1 MLQGVRVRD
10 DEEDEYDVRVREIV
24 RDIEVAFADA
34 PYPGDDNIN
43 LSERFGAAE
52 DMIRCFKG
60 RHWTE
65 ISPEELSSER
75 FAIFYFTP
83 EAFRFFLP
91 AYMRANLLVL
101 EVMDTA
107 WEFTFGCLAPP
118 EEGDTEGNA
127 WFMARMEKLTPA
139 ERAAVRAYV
148 DLYVATETSYP
159 DPSRDRAV
167 AFWSTF

>member
-1 MLQGVRVRD
+1 VQTTRD
-10 DEEDEYDVRVREIV
+10 DEEDSYDLRRREIV
-24 RDIEVAFADA
+24 RDIEAAFADA

-43 LSERFGAAE
+43 LSEHFGAAE

-60 RHWTE
+60 RQWTE
-65 ISPEELSSER
+65 ISAEELSDQR
-75 FAIFYFTP
+75 FAIFHFTP

-91 AYMRANLLVL
+91 AYMRANLLVGP

-107 WEFTFGCLAPP
+107 WELTFGSLAPP
-118 EEGDTEGNA
+118 EEGDTEGA
-127 WFMARMEKLTPA
+127 VRYMARMEKLTPA

-148 DLYVATETSYP
+148 DLYVAIETSYP
-159 DPSRDRAV
+159 DPRRDRAV